1 MVISHVGYCTVY
13 HTVQYRTVQY
23 RMRYYNNLAQNEL
36 LIIFRHIKNQLL
48 LEKVAASSHSPL
60 SCIMTFS
67 YSIIV
72 SYLAI

>member
-36 LIIFRHIKNQLL
+36 LIILDI
-48 LEKVAASSHSPL
+48 
-60 SCIMTFS
+60 
-67 YSIIV
+67 
-72 SYLAI
+72 